1 MTREARYHR
10 SARAIVDESHIPG
23 RARLVLDPVDLE
35 LLRYTLSHRSRDRC
49 DAPVDEIGALTIT
62 WVSVRRCVRPMQ
74 IWANR
79 NPPRSM
85 QPPRFRRGSTG
96 LIRGNGTPINSIPR
110 SVIMCV
116 DYRTGSAGRIVQNAA
131 KQLGVHLAFQPR
143 PRVGPVARHRREMN
157 LQRISDFFM
166 GQPGEE
172 FQFHQIGFSVV
183 NRF

>member
-85 QPPRFRRGSTG
+85 QPTSRTVQRSRAFNGQLRTLDAANRMHAEVGVST
-96 LIRGNGTPINSIPR
+96 RKSRAVAPFAKATHHHRTFHYSP
-110 SVIMCV
+110 
-116 DYRTGSAGRIVQNAA
+116 TGSKPVRWRI
-131 KQLGVHLAFQPR
+131 G
-143 PRVGPVARHRREMN
+143 
-157 LQRISDFFM
+157 
-166 GQPGEE
+166 
-172 FQFHQIGFSVV
+172 
-183 NRF
+183 